1 MRNVLYILT
10 FGILTFSIS
19 CKQSDKKNENNNKN
33 NQLVLNPGEQM
44 KDLETIANN
53 ENKCNFDKI
62 LNDPK
67 TPKLAKDLFSNTAK
81 YSEEPLSYFV
91 NLKYKDKVTREFY
104 FRVLTNSYK
113 ISDGAYA
120 EGLGNLGKEFIE
132 NNPKDFA
139 SFFENKVCFSE
150 ADLKVWAQ
158 IALLEFEIIDEN
170 IETGKGEPLV
180 NLYCKKLIKGSEHF
194 SESEKATIKKFC
206 NYLQN
211 EWGDLLKN
219 IDR

>member
-1 MRNVLYILT
+1 MRNVVYILT
-10 FGILTFSIS
+10 FGILAFLIS
-19 CKQSDKKNENNNKN
+19 CKQSDKKNENYNENRE
-33 NQLVLNPGEQM
+33 LVPNPEGQM
-44 KDLETIANN
+44 KDLVTTTDNET
-53 ENKCNFDKI
+53 KCNFDKV

-67 TPKLAKDLFSNTAK
+67 TPKLAKELFNNTAI

-91 NLKYKDKVTREFY
+91 NLKDKDKETREFY
-104 FRVLTNSYK
+104 FRVLTNSNK
-113 ISDGAYA
+113 ISDGAYT

-139 SFFENKVCFSE
+139 SFFDNKVCFSE
-150 ADLKVWAQ
+150 DDLKVWAQ

-180 NLYCKKLIKGSEHF
+180 NVYCKKLIKDSEHF
-194 SESEKATIKKFC
+194 SESQKATIKKFC

-211 EWGDLLKN
+211 EWGDFLKN
-219 IDR
+219 ID